1 MHSISVFLMCPRL
14 LLMKLC
20 TSILKSDYT
29 EKGATSNVHDSCTVS
44 MCNVKMR
51 KDLIKGTNYTTKRI
65 TIRTKSHQD
74 DDQML
79 LIIIILMF
87 GQKMTALNKT

>member
-1 MHSISVFLMCPRL
+1 
-14 LLMKLC
+14 
-20 TSILKSDYT
+20 
-29 EKGATSNVHDSCTVS
+29 

-65 TIRTKSHQD
+65 IIQTKSHQD

-87 GQKMTALNKT
+87 GQKMTALNELTFNIVKFEPKSYHYYLNQADPWFLEKRPLNL